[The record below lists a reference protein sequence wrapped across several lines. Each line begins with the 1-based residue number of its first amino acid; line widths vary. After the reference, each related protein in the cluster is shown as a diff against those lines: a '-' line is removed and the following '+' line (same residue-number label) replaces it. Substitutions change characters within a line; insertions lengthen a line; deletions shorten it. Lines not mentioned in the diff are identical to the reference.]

1 MNPFFK
7 KLATDYIN
15 NFGQKGILDT
25 FLTRQTV
32 YDACPKVPS
41 FADVV
46 EDIVNKEYQ
55 GLLQISG
62 PNATKEE
69 VQNHVKVYLNPTVMH
84 HVHFAPIDEKVDN
97 FVKEKCTQELLDVG
111 NNPTQV
117 QKALA
122 LVPAG
127 VKYLRALNFTSFND
141 FFEEVNKTC
150 DSTLNNNDKLAKEQ
164 GTLNTEIEDFSLS
177 DFEEYLFM
185 DFLSWGDMFED
196 NIFHFWHY
204 DEDFR
209 NEVMY
214 TKMMPNVNSWYKALQ
229 IGYSQASAKDS
240 RLEIDDYLQS
250 FDEDFLISFMD
261 KAITNSY
268 NKILAK
274 LNDLFEEYIKNVDKK
289 FIEELK
295 DDFILEKLHEFKVKE
310 FENEGKYPKF
320 EIINVEPTYKL
331 SEFMGK
337 NKVLEDFKKACF
349 EDWSLKEAQ
358 ENVQEPDLDFL
369 TSKDWELIFGEML
382 KVSVKFQ
389 SSTVELAKQVQAEG
403 VFSDSFDYNRFV
415 LNAKVALGDYA
426 NIYELK
432 ELVSPNTVY
441 YRHALDDLIANSP
454 KLYED
459 FLKYVLAHKSYFT
472 NDFDMEA
479 YDFVYDDVKTLIIK
493 YGKEAQKE
501 YQTCEI
507 AFYTAFM
514 HDIDFVVEHLVEKIK
529 NGAISNSIFAKFDL
543 AKMEATSS
551 ATNVAYKALSFDYNY
566 SFLPTEI
573 TEETVSKEFEKKRT
587 IMNNTITEQYL
598 YENLVR
604 KGKLVDFAYA
614 CLE

>member
-25 FLTRQTV
+25 FLKRQTV

-69 VQNHVKVYLNPTVMH
+69 VQNHVKVYLNPTIMH

-117 QKALA
+117 QKALE

-141 FFEEVNKTC
+141 FFEEVNKTY
-150 DSTLNNNDKLAKEQ
+150 DSTFNNNDKLAKEQ

-185 DFLSWGDMFED
+185 DFLSWGDMFEN

-204 DEDFR
+204 DENFR

-214 TKMMPNVNSWYKALQ
+214 TKMMPNVDSWYKALQ
-229 IGYSQASAKDS
+229 IGFSQASAKGS
-240 RLEIDDYLQS
+240 RLEIDDYLQN
-250 FDEDFLISFMD
+250 FDEDFLIPFMD
-261 KAITNSY
+261 KAVNDSY

-274 LNDLFEEYIKNVDKK
+274 LNDVFEECLKNVDKK
-289 FIEELK
+289 FVEELK
-295 DDFILEKLHEFKVKE
+295 DDFILEKLHEFKAKE

-320 EIINVEPTYKL
+320 EIINVEPTMKL
-331 SEFMGK
+331 SEFIGK
-337 NKVLEDFKKACF
+337 GRVLADFKKACF

-358 ENVQEPDLDFL
+358 ENAQEPDLDFL
-369 TSKDWELIFGEML
+369 TSKDWELLFKRAL
-382 KVSVKFQ
+382 NVS
-389 SSTVELAKQVQAEG
+389 
-403 VFSDSFDYNRFV
+403 
-415 LNAKVALGDYA
+415 
-426 NIYELK
+426 IK
-432 ELVSPNTVY
+432 EL
-441 YRHALDDLIANSP
+441 D
-454 KLYED
+454 
-459 FLKYVLAHKSYFT
+459 
-472 NDFDMEA
+472 
-479 YDFVYDDVKTLIIK
+479 
-493 YGKEAQKE
+493 
-501 YQTCEI
+501 
-507 AFYTAFM
+507 
-514 HDIDFVVEHLVEKIK
+514 
-529 NGAISNSIFAKFDL
+529 
-543 AKMEATSS
+543 
-551 ATNVAYKALSFDYNY
+551 
-566 SFLPTEI
+566 
-573 TEETVSKEFEKKRT
+573 
-587 IMNNTITEQYL
+587 
-598 YENLVR
+598 
-604 KGKLVDFAYA
+604 
-614 CLE
+614 